1 MQIVAKGLSYTY
13 NAKTKFP
20 TTALK
25 DINVTIND
33 GEFVGIIGHTGSG
46 KSTFIQHID
55 RLIEVQQGKFCV
67 GEFNLSPKT
76 RKEKK
81 ELKRNLI
88 ALRKKVGMV
97 FQYPECQLFAET
109 VFADVA
115 YGIKKFMPNVS
126 EQELI
131 TLVATALY
139 RVGIDYEEF
148 KDKSPFELSGGQKR
162 RVAIA
167 GVIATSPEVLVLDEP
182 LAGLDP
188 VGKRELMNLLKELK
202 GNVCKTIIMIS
213 HDMDEVA
220 ENCERVIV
228 FDQGTIAY
236 DGSVKEVFSKV
247 DELQSLRLDCPVTAK
262 LTKTLAENG
271 VMLENNL
278 TMEDFI
284 SSVVKAVA
292 NE

>member
-1 MQIVAKGLSYTY
+1 MQIVAKGLSFTY
-13 NAKTKFP
+13 NPKTKFP
-20 TTALK
+20 TQALK
-25 DINVTIND
+25 DVNLVICE

-55 RLIEVQQGKFCV
+55 RLVEVQRGEFCV
-67 GEFNLSPKT
+67 GEFDLAPKT
-76 RKEKK
+76 RKDKK
-81 ELKRNLI
+81 ALKKNLVS
-88 ALRKKVGMV
+88 LRKKVGMV
-97 FQYPECQLFAET
+97 FQYPEYQLFAET

-115 YGIKKFMPNVS
+115 YGINKFMPTIC

-131 TLVATALY
+131 NLVATALN
-139 RVGIDYEEF
+139 RVGLDYEEF

-188 VGKRELMNLLKELK
+188 VGKKDLMNLLRELK
-202 GNVCKTIIMIS
+202 GSVCKTIIMIS

-228 FDQGTIAY
+228 FDNGAIAY

-247 DELQSLRLDCPVTAK
+247 DELQGLRLDCPVTAK
-262 LTKTLAENG
+262 LTKILAEKG
-271 VMLENNL
+271 IKLENDL
-278 TMEDFI
+278 TMDDFV
-284 SSVVKAVA
+284 SSVVKAVE